1 MAIKVVLANCGID
14 PNRFRME
21 WVSSAEAPR
30 FVEAVTRFV
39 RDIKALGPNPLA
51 GAKGCG
57 QRLTRMV
64 RALSADISDR
74 YCFVITANMAR

>member
-39 RDIKALGPNPLA
+39 RDIKELGPNPLREQKVA
-51 GAKGCG
+51 VNA
-57 QRLTRMV
+57 
-64 RALSADISDR
+64 
-74 YCFVITANMAR
+74 